1 MGAGNYSPADAAADL
16 RKYEALK
23 RWVTLWSLAPATVV
37 SLGVLAWSAPA
48 SLSLLLGSLCGVVNM
63 RLTMYGTQRLLERR
77 NVGAFVISS
86 FLRLGAFA
94 IVPLGLALTGKWWT
108 LAVYFAGFFL
118 PLALYLFSVRRH
130 FERK

>member
-1 MGAGNYSPADAAADL
+1 MGPL
-16 RKYEALK
+16 ALFA
-23 RWVTLWSLAPATVV
+23 L
-37 SLGVLAWSAPA
+37 A
-48 SLSLLLGSLCGVVNM
+48 SLSLLLGILCGVLNM
-63 RLTMYGTQRLLERR
+63 RLLMYGTQRLIARR

-86 FLRLGAFA
+86 FLRLAAFA

-118 PLALYLFSVRRH
+118 PLALYLFSVRRR

>member
-1 MGAGNYSPADAAADL
+1 MG
-16 RKYEALK
+16 
-23 RWVTLWSLAPATVV
+23 SLA
-37 SLGVLAWSAPA
+37 LLELAL
-48 SLSLLLGSLCGVVNM
+48 LSLLLGALCGVLNM
-63 RLTMYGTQRLLERR
+63 RLTMYGTRRLLERR

-118 PLALYLFSVRRH
+118 PLALYLFSVRRR

>member
-1 MGAGNYSPADAAADL
+1 MGAGNYSPADAATDL
-16 RKYEALK
+16 HKHEALK
-23 RWVTLWSLAPATVV
+23 RWVTLWSLVPAASV
-37 SLGVLAWSAPA
+37 SLGALAWSALA
-48 SLSLLLGSLCGVVNM
+48 SLSLLLGALCGVLNM
-63 RLTMYGTQRLLERR
+63 QLVMYGTQRLIKRR
-77 NVGAFVISS
+77 SVGAFVISS

>member
-1 MGAGNYSPADAAADL
+1 MGS
-16 RKYEALK
+16 
-23 RWVTLWSLAPATVV
+23 
-37 SLGVLAWSAPA
+37 LAWSSLA
-48 SLSLLLGSLCGVVNM
+48 SLSLLLGVVCGVVNM
-63 RLTMYGTQRLLERR
+63 WLTRYGTQRLLERR

-118 PLALYLFSVRRH
+118 PLVLYLFSVRRH